1 MATDSLRTCD
11 YAASTSRPV
20 AVKHGPWVVATV
32 GFMMVMMHHIA
43 QAIIVRHDK
52 DARAFLDLGQKFPS
66 TVSLRR
72 ADSKDGLGDEGTLI
86 APMWV
91 LTAAHVASELGPGDL
106 VEVNHKVRKI
116 SRIVLY
122 PQWHRDADMP
132 VDIAL
137 VQLLA
142 PVTDVAPAHIYTGS
156 DETGM
161 VVTFVGRGATGT
173 GLTGQ
178 QFEDRRL
185 RAATNR
191 VESTFDVFPM
201 TSARGQYPAEGFQLR
216 FRFDAP
222 GDPNVTDL
230 EGISGEGDSGGP
242 AYITR
247 DGVLYVVGVSSGQD
261 SRPTDHKQG
270 RYGVF
275 EFYVRVSHFADWI
288 QSSIS
293 H

>member
-1 MATDSLRTCD
+1 MKPARCVTL
-11 YAASTSRPV
+11 AL
-20 AVKHGPWVVATV
+20 GLL
-32 GFMMVMMHHIA
+32 MIMMHPVA

-52 DARAFLDLGQKFPS
+52 DAQAFLDLGLQFPC
-66 TVSLRR
+66 TVLLRH

-86 APMWV
+86 APTWV
-91 LTAAHVASELGPGDL
+91 LTAAHVANELVAGDL
-106 VEVNHKVRKI
+106 VEVNHRAIKI
-116 SRIVLY
+116 RRLVIY
-122 PQWHRDADMP
+122 PKWHHDADMP

-137 VQLLA
+137 LQLEE
-142 PVTDVAPAHIYTGS
+142 PVTDVIPARLYTAG
-156 DETGM
+156 DEVGM

-178 QFEDRRL
+178 QMEDGKL

-242 AYITR
+242 AYIQR
-247 DGVLYVVGVSSGQD
+247 GGFLYIVGVSSGQD
-261 SRPTDHKQG
+261 ARPTEHKQG

-275 EFYVRVSHFADWI
+275 EFYVRVSHFAGWI
-288 QSSIS
+288 RSTML